1 MSAKITILGLKN
13 YLAYYKRDLF
23 EGLELPEGVDR
34 DTLIDNIVLKSTE
47 FEVLIP
53 DPEVMV
59 KAISVWSKKWFKSFE
74 RWVTALNTEYNP
86 LENYDR
92 YEEWTENATSEAR
105 SEESTVTSSDG
116 RNDGS
121 VSAFDSAGYTP
132 KDRNVSETHSDGNT
146 QNVAE
151 GKNNNKH
158 IGHLHGNIGVTSSQ
172 EMLRQELDIAYWNL
186 YEHIT
191 DVFLQE
197 FVIPIY

>member
-34 DTLIDNIVLKSTE
+34 EVLIDNIILKSTE

-53 DPEVMV
+53 DPEIMV
-59 KAISVWSKKWFKSFE
+59 KAIGVWSKKWFKSFE

-105 SEESTVTSSDG
+105 SEENTITSSDG
-116 RNDGS
+116 RTDGS
-121 VSAFDSAGYTP
+121 VSAFDSTGYTP

-158 IGHLHGNIGVTSSQ
+158 TGHLHGNIGVTSSQ
-172 EMLRQELDIAYWNL
+172 EMLRQELEIAYWNL